1 MTYRERELEI
11 KLLKISK
18 TCSRFAL
25 GGIYAAV
32 IAAFGYCNDVLP
44 VLSSIIMF
52 GGFGASL
59 AASIVGSKISK

>member
-18 TCSRFAL
+18 TCNAFCL

-32 IAAFGYCNDVLP
+32 AAAGLYCNDILP
-44 VLSSIIMF
+44 VLSSIVMF
-52 GGFGASL
+52 GGFGASF

>member
-1 MTYRERELEI
+1 MTYRERELER

-18 TCSRFAL
+18 TCNAFCL

-32 IAAFGYCNDVLP
+32 IAAFGYCNDFLP
-44 VLSSIIMF
+44 VLSSVIMF

-59 AASIVGSKISK
+59 AVSIVGSKISK